1 MDLTQEVGRKKKLAR
16 CFKRWES
23 YISVLKKSSNK
34 NDRIFSLAWNIVYWL
49 LESHSSEFFG
59 GGKYGLFEPKSW
71 WKYDI
76 YWLLKSSCFE
86 LFGNGKYGLFLRQKL
101 VKRWYYWLLKCYCF
115 EFFGDGKYGIFW
127 GKKLMERW
135 YLLVT
140 DKFLFWAFRWW
151 KIRSF
156 FSQKVDVKVIFTWSF
171 WAFHDILGPG
181 KYGFSSSVSILISW

>member
-1 MDLTQEVGRKKKLAR
+1 MFSEMRKSYFSPKKT
-16 CFKRWES
+16 
-23 YISVLKKSSNK
+23 SNK

-49 LESHSSEFFG
+49 LESHSFEFFG

-115 EFFGDGKYGIFW
+115 EFFGDGKYGIFLRQKVD
-127 GKKLMERW
+127 GKMILTGCWKV
-135 YLLVT
+135 LVLSFSVMGNT
-140 DKFLFWAFRWW
+140 V
-151 KIRSF
+151 F

-171 WAFHDILGPG
+171 WALHDSIGPG
-181 KYGFSSSVSILISW
+181 KYSFSCSVSILIAWKFLTKVQ